1 MKKIIVTFTL
11 LAFITACSDS
21 SDEIASAYVSPIAYA
36 NYDCEQL
43 SMEQEAL
50 VQRATS
56 MGASI
61 DKDASNDGV
70 AMGVGLVLFW
80 PALFFLG
87 GDDEVKQVE
96 FSQLKGKLEAVRS
109 AMIQKKCT
117 IANMKQADATAK

>member
-1 MKKIIVTFTL
+1 MKKIYVASVLCLSIS
-11 LAFITACSDS
+11 LAACSKSADS
-21 SDEIASAYVSPIAYA
+21 IASAYVSPAVYA
-36 NYDCEQL
+36 NYDCKQL

-61 DKDASNDGV
+61 DKDASNDNV
-70 AMGVGLVLFW
+70 AMGIGLVLFW

-96 FSQLKGKLEAVRS
+96 FAQLKGKLEAVQS
-109 AMIQKKCT
+109 AMVQKKCT
-117 IANMKQADATAK
+117 A